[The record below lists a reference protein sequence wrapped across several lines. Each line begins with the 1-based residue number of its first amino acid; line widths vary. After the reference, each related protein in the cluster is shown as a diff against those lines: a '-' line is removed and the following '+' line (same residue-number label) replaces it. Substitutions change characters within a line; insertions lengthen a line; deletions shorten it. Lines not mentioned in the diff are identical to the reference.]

1 MKTKQLLL
9 SLFCAALLGGC
20 ASAPPV
26 APPAPPPPPPRTM
39 ASFLEQS
46 SNAIK
51 VGKFEEAVAVL
62 KQAAKI
68 YPAEKTAWLR
78 IAQVNFECQEY
89 GEAITYAKKVI
100 ERDPDDMVAHSIAAV
115 SGLRVS
121 SKALAD
127 LTTKRKISSDVR
139 TEAQSL
145 ATILRTSIGGDIIVP
160 IKEKKPMQRVIV
172 PAPKVATEIPFGT
185 PN

>member
-1 MKTKQLLL
+1 
-9 SLFCAALLGGC
+9 
-20 ASAPPV
+20 
-26 APPAPPPPPPRTM
+26 M

-46 SNAIK
+46 GNAIK

-62 KQAAKI
+62 KQAAKL

-78 IAQVNFECQEY
+78 IAQVSFECQEY
-89 GEAITYAKKVI
+89 GDAITYAKKVI

-160 IKEKKPMQRVIV
+160 IKEKKPMQPQLL
-172 PAPKVATEIPFGT
+172 PAPKVANDIPFSL